1 MRMRRIRA
9 ACCARAASG
18 HAAAALPTNVM
29 TSRRCM
35 CPPSSGDSILT
46 SIGAEID
53 FKPLPQRK
61 ANVADGVKKRHCRTR
76 YSSLAAS
83 WSERAPSAAR
93 GSKRRSVDLDQ
104 ESANPASPSN
114 RSEEHMSELQSPD
127 HLVCRLLLKK
137 KKTQPDTS
145 TYLTLSRTL

>member
-1 MRMRRIRA
+1 MRRIRA

-29 TSRRCM
+29 NSRRCM

-61 ANVADGVKKRHCRTR
+61 ANVADGVRNGIRLR
-76 YSSLAAS
+76 LGSLPLCPQ
-83 WSERAPSAAR
+83 R
-93 GSKRRSVDLDQ
+93 Q
-104 ESANPASPSN
+104 
-114 RSEEHMSELQSPD
+114 
-127 HLVCRLLLKK
+127 
-137 KKTQPDTS
+137 TS
-145 TYLTLSRTL
+145 DCSLWLAGALT